1 MDWLD
6 DGVYPA
12 MLRRGISRRSF
23 IKFTAAMAATLALP
37 ATYGARIAAAVET
50 APRIPLIWLRGQSC
64 GGDGQ
69 AFLQASD
76 PTIGQMLIELL
87 SVDYSDALM
96 APSGAAA
103 ERSRTDALAVLPA
116 RYIAVVEGSH
126 PDGCGRD
133 LVPHRRA
140 CLQRRRPRGVRGR
153 RGDDRRRLV
162 RVRWRGER
170 GARGH
175 DVGLR
180 GRRLRACRPAGQS
193 ARAARSTATTWR
205 RRSSTT

>member
-23 IKFTAAMAATLALP
+23 IKFSAAMAATLALP
-37 ATYGARIAAAVET
+37 ASYGARIAAAVET

-76 PTIGQMLIELL
+76 PTVAQMLIELL

-96 APSGAAA
+96 APSGA
-103 ERSRTDALAVLPA
+103 
-116 RYIAVVEGSH
+116 
-126 PDGCGRD
+126 
-133 LVPHRRA
+133 
-140 CLQRRRPRGVRGR
+140 
-153 RGDDRRRLV
+153 
-162 RVRWRGER
+162 
-170 GARGH
+170 
-175 DVGLR
+175 
-180 GRRLRACRPAGQS
+180 
-193 ARAARSTATTWR
+193 
-205 RRSSTT
+205 

>member
-1 MDWLD
+1 MTASTPRCCDAASRGGRSSSSPRPWRR
-6 DGVYPA
+6 PWRF
-12 MLRRGISRRSF
+12 LRHTARGSPRPSRRHPGS
-23 IKFTAAMAATLALP
+23 
-37 ATYGARIAAAVET
+37 RS
-50 APRIPLIWLRGQSC
+50 IWLRGQSC

-116 RYIAVVEGSH
+116 RYIAVVEGCD

-140 CLQRRRPRGVRGR
+140 CLQRRRPRGVRGC

-175 DVGLR
+175 DIGLR
-180 GRRLRACRPAGQS
+180 ASAATCPPAGWS
-193 ARAARSTATTWR
+193 ICRAAR
-205 RRSSTT
+205 